1 MRQSCVPK
9 KSNQNLLS
17 RLQLM
22 LHSHDAIWDIAPSPS
37 SKRIFKSR
45 AATKACL
52 APAGRRFRQSLSLE
66 WFRGKSIGKHE
77 FVFLMIKVSWCFF
90 FKPMSPSFLY
100 PTNKYD
106 IAGIATMARVTAT
119 RQATQGQGRL
129 LFAHGNYL
137 RSNLRSQTPGD
148 HLNCR
153 ENLQISIGKWPI
165 HGKSPKFSWRF
176 QTLGKSS
183 ISMGHGLTMAN
194 CEITRGYI
202 QRGYPWILPGLTIF

>member
-1 MRQSCVPK
+1 MVQNRRYLLRLYITDHHRIFWDQTPTYFLFVNKRRNQSPDLPPFSVDDRPHLCMRQSCVPQ

-22 LHSHDAIWDIAPSPS
+22 LHSHYAIWDIAPSPS

-66 WFRGKSIGKHE
+66 

-106 IAGIATMARVTAT
+106 IATMARVTAT

-153 ENLQISIGKWPI
+153 G
-165 HGKSPKFSWRF
+165 
-176 QTLGKSS
+176 SS
-183 ISMGHGLTMAN
+183 ADLHWKMT
-194 CEITRGYI
+194 
-202 QRGYPWILPGLTIF
+202 